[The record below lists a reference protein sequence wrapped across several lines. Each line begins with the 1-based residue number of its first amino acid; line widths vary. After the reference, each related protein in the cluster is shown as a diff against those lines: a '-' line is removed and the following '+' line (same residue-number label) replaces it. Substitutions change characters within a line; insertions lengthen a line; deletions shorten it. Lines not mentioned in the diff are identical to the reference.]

1 MSPLHAPYSKVKAT
15 YNYNIPYSIITQQNP
30 LITGYGVFL
39 QNHIPPYWAI
49 HVSRPHLYLL
59 MKLSLLALFFVWNEE
74 QRHDTYR
81 SQLARSDHRC
91 YIVSML
97 WSVCVKLFNTPRGL
111 HELTALLCSG
121 DSSLWSA
128 VPLSWSLDG
137 ECGHVASSSLWAG
150 KERWVT
156 RLNTCKKTHHLW
168 NYST

>member
-1 MSPLHAPYSKVKAT
+1 MKISLCHHSMHPTLKLRLRTTTIYHK
-15 YNYNIPYSIITQQNP
+15 NP

-49 HVSRPHLYLL
+49 SRPHLYLL

-81 SQLARSDHRC
+81 SQLARSDHRY

-97 WSVCVKLFNTPRGL
+97 WSVCVYNCLIRPRGL
-111 HELTALLCSG
+111 HELTAPLCSG

-137 ECGHVASSSLWAG
+137 ECGHVASSSPWAG
-150 KERWVT
+150 RERWVT
-156 RLNTCKKTHHLW
+156 HVSIHIERLTIFGTIQHK
-168 NYST
+168 